1 MLGMKSH
8 LGSRFP
14 VTFSGSETLDKSA
27 HLSDTEK
34 APSACEIR

>member
-14 VTFSGSETLDKSA
+14 VTFSGSETLGKSA
-27 HLSDTEK
+27 HLSDIEN
-34 APSACEIR
+34 APSACEN